1 MDYDKR
7 RKEIDELVA
16 DTRFGL
22 TKYSSFEYR
31 KYYVDVLKLQELQ
44 EINDRLQEVSKI
56 KSEDGKLYYSFF
68 HRFNSLD
75 EALKYIDGYKDSLPK
90 IADKLTLNISSDST
104 TVEFNY
110 KTNVGVENEDN

>member
-1 MDYDKR
+1 MDSDKR

-44 EINDRLQEVSKI
+44 EINDRLQEMSKAD
-56 KSEDGKLYYSFF
+56 SEDDKLYSFSL
-68 HRFNSLD
+68 RFNSLG
-75 EALKYIDGYKDSLPK
+75 EALEYIDAYKDNLPTNK
-90 IADKLTLNISSDST
+90 FTLDLSSDKT
-104 TVEFNY
+104 ILEFKY
-110 KTNVGVENEDN
+110 KASVGR